1 MDIGTRVTFVL
12 EGETYTGT
20 IAKSYT
26 NSYLISFTSPDP
38 AIVDKYHNKVIIS
51 QKQVQAAKQRLKTA
65 TLEIREF

>member
-26 NSYLISFTSPDP
+26 NSYLISFTSPAP

-51 QKQVQAAKQRLKTA
+51 QKQVQAAK
-65 TLEIREF
+65 